1 MLTRAFEFMYNT
13 KLLFILSI
21 ANCKFLLCP
30 KFRPDNF
37 QEMNSG
43 IELGQ
48 DSSVK
53 ISFRANPKPSVAKW
67 NIDNYR
73 IMLGA
78 GGSSMDSESHF
89 KSRLYLLGF
98 YCDMGAFKNWYFGY
112 NEP

>member
-1 MLTRAFEFMYNT
+1 
-13 KLLFILSI
+13 
-21 ANCKFLLCP
+21 
-30 KFRPDNF
+30 
-37 QEMNSG
+37 MNSG

-53 ISFRANPKPSVAKW
+53 ISFRANPKPSVVKW

-98 YCDMGAFKNWYFGY
+98 YCDMGAFKNYVDIWGWVGGQSDVYAYKDNDLFLFTSLV
-112 NEP
+112 